1 MTKAKITKA
10 NGYMCAPG
18 GARAELFA
26 CGAMVSGQVAVWAL
40 ADRAASATFEPR
52 EEVKVVEPAE
62 TKRVTGK
69 RK

>member
-10 NGYMCAPG
+10 DGYLCAPN
-18 GARAELFA
+18 GARAEFHP

-52 EEVKVVEPAE
+52 EEVKVIEPTE
-62 TKRVTGK
+62 TKRVTGN